1 MKSPTKIT
9 HSRHPEGSPA
19 AIIGGILA
27 LGVTRVLARA
37 ERERDQASPPAAQVS
52 ATRRF
57 GKKQLTA
64 LK

>member
-1 MKSPTKIT
+1 VKSPTKRT

-37 ERERDQASPPAAQVS
+37 ERERDQASPPAAQAS
-52 ATRRF
+52 ATRRCV
-57 GKKQLTA
+57 KKQLTA
-64 LK
+64 SK